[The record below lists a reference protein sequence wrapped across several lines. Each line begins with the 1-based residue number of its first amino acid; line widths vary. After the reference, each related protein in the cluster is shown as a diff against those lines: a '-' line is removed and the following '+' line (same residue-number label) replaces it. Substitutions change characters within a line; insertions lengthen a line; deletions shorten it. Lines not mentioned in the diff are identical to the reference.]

1 MKQAAILGVVYG
13 VISTLIVLIML
24 SISPGI
30 MFSWQSMVIS
40 LLLGFAI
47 LIVGGRY
54 FLRKIEDVDL
64 SYGVAFKY
72 LFVSGLVA
80 ALISM
85 TAVASVHGNNED
97 LRVAFVDYQKS
108 TAEKTLKM
116 AMNMTGASK
125 AQIESELEKMREEF
139 ESSDRIDQR
148 SPYSMEKLPFNI
160 GSTLVMN
167 IIYALIAAIFVRVK
181 HPE

>member
-72 LFVSGLVA
+72 LFV
-80 ALISM
+80 
-85 TAVASVHGNNED
+85 T
-97 LRVAFVDYQKS
+97 
-108 TAEKTLKM
+108 
-116 AMNMTGASK
+116 
-125 AQIESELEKMREEF
+125 
-139 ESSDRIDQR
+139 
-148 SPYSMEKLPFNI
+148 
-160 GSTLVMN
+160 
-167 IIYALIAAIFVRVK
+167 
-181 HPE
+181 